1 MGYSKISTIIKS
13 QITSTKL
20 QINSKIQYSMT
31 KTLGI
36 GIYDNLKH
44 ETSDRFRILNFGH
57 CDLFGICDLKFCICL
72 PQEFIEQ
79 LGFCIFELITNLP
92 IPLHYKFSRGKLFQ
106 SHRAEGV
113 QFRGADADFS
123 AQSQLAAIIKTR
135 RSIYQNHG

>member
-57 CDLFGICDLKFCICL
+57 CDLKFCICL

-79 LGFCIFELITNLP
+79 LGF
-92 IPLHYKFSRGKLFQ
+92 
-106 SHRAEGV
+106 
-113 QFRGADADFS
+113 
-123 AQSQLAAIIKTR
+123 
-135 RSIYQNHG
+135 